1 MTGSKYLKVF
11 VDGGEIVSRILIISS
26 LFPFV
31 LFDND
36 PSVNYGMSAKC
47 FSSFF
52 KLITTPFLD
61 QLLRIRYQ
69 LVDYAKFENVL

>member
-11 VDGGEIVSRILIISS
+11 VDGGEIVSRILSS

-31 LFDND
+31 RFDND
-36 PSVNYGMSAKC
+36 PSVNYGISAKR
-47 FSSFF
+47 FSFF
-52 KLITTPFLD
+52 FCKLISTPFLD

-69 LVDYAKFENVL
+69 LVDYAKFENIL